1 MLELSCQVCEQPF
14 QAKRDTAKYCG
25 ERCKKRAQRGGGA
38 KNGKERQAEKPQ
50 LASVAAATLLELQEA
65 KRLHTPLGQA
75 ALALAHRLDLS
86 HTDTGAGVA
95 SLAKQ
100 LQATLAAAT
109 ADVDAEQADPVD
121 EVRAARERK
130 LRAAQTG

>member
-1 MLELSCQVCEQPF
+1 MLDLSCQVCEQPF
-14 QAKRDTAKYCG
+14 QAKRPSAKYCG

-38 KNGKERQAEKPQ
+38 KNGARRQSAQPQ
-50 LASVAAATLLELQEA
+50 LASVGAATLLELQEA

-86 HTDTGAGVA
+86 HMDTGAGVA

-121 EVRAARERK
+121 EVRRARESK
-130 LRAAQTG
+130 LRAAQAG

>member
-1 MLELSCQVCEQPF
+1 MMRPCDACGVDYE
-14 QAKRDTAKYCG
+14 AKTSRSKFCSAK
-25 ERCKKRAQRGGGA
+25 CKQRSHRGGGE
-38 KNGKERQAEKPQ
+38 KNGAKRQNEAPQ

-109 ADVDAEQADPVD
+109 ADVAAEQADPVD